1 MPDIAQHHVFGQ
13 DVRASLPAEIRSF
26 LLDTPYV
33 FALFGPDPWF
43 VYRIWKRRSGRGR
56 RMHTTKTGDFLAALA
71 LRARDGSARQEM
83 FSYLAGFLCHYA
95 LDSTAHPYIVWQTTV
110 TWPTKK
116 AHLDLEHALD
126 VNLMKREGFWGE
138 KHPLTDHHFPKLQLP
153 ERMAEDLD
161 GVYQSV
167 YGWTNALRDVNRCY
181 LLYRWLFRQME
192 KPRSPLTVLA
202 TLIPTHRL
210 RAFPLA
216 KSAFLDKDV
225 ENLSHTPWHEA
236 YARELTSTESYPEL
250 YEKARAEAVRMITD
264 AWAFIRGTMTEAEL
278 RKSIGSRSYLSGLD
292 VNDPRNLAVRSL
304 RPPAG

>member
-1 MPDIAQHHVFGQ
+1 MPEVVVHAVFGREVREHLDSGIAERIR
-13 DVRASLPAEIRSF
+13 DV
-26 LLDTPYV
+26 PYT
-33 FALFGPDPWF
+33 FALFGPDIWFMHKPW
-43 VYRIWKRRSGRGR
+43 IRRNGRGR
-56 RMHTTKTGDFLAALA
+56 RMHTTRTGQFLSQVAVE
-71 LRARDGSARQEM
+71 ARSSQRPDLV
-83 FSYLAGFLCHYA
+83 FSYLAGFICHYA
-95 LDSTAHPYIVWQTTV
+95 LDSTAHPYIVWQTTE

-292 VNDPRNLAVRSL
+292 VSDPRNLAVRSL

>member
-1 MPDIAQHHVFGQ
+1 
-13 DVRASLPAEIRSF
+13 
-26 LLDTPYV
+26 
-33 FALFGPDPWF
+33 
-43 VYRIWKRRSGRGR
+43 
-56 RMHTTKTGDFLAALA
+56 
-71 LRARDGSARQEM
+71 
-83 FSYLAGFLCHYA
+83 
-95 LDSTAHPYIVWQTTV
+95 
-110 TWPTKK
+110 
-116 AHLDLEHALD
+116 
-126 VNLMKREGFWGE
+126 
-138 KHPLTDHHFPKLQLP
+138 
-153 ERMAEDLD
+153 MAEDLD

-192 KPRSPLTVLA
+192 KPCSPLTVLA

-292 VNDPRNLAVRSL
+292 VSDPRNLAVRSL